1 MQLELRMAFMLIAM
15 MSLHEG
21 QAAGLEGR
29 WIVAE
34 LGRDGHPET
43 AQLPYEVAFTHP
55 ELDGQ
60 SLRDY
65 VSVDID
71 ALGSQHCSFRLERS
85 LLVGRKNDAS
95 THYQTLCTSTMT
107 GGGGTD
113 GCLETAD
120 PVACNDKLRAD
131 DEFLEDFFLRGES
144 LTWRRSREK
153 LVIHA
158 LDGDAFVVLVPNPL
172 H

>member
-1 MQLELRMAFMLIAM
+1 MQLQLRLASMLIAM

-55 ELDGQ
+55 ELDGE

-85 LLVGRKNDAS
+85 QLVGGKDDTWA
-95 THYQTLCTSTMT
+95 HDQTLCTSTMT
-107 GGGGTD
+107 GGSGPEW
-113 GCLETAD
+113 CLETAD
-120 PVACNDKLRAD
+120 PVACNDRLAAD
-131 DEFLEDFFLRGES
+131 DKFLETFFLAGDS
-144 LTWRRSREK
+144 LTWRLFREK

-158 LDGDAFVVLVPNPL
+158 LDGDAFVVLIPHPL